1 MAEENK
7 TEINYDQLTLQQLV
21 DKKTEVK
28 KNVDTK
34 IFPQLQSAF
43 QKKSERK
50 KVGKLIEKLSESL
63 NVLILL
69 DEAQDRK
76 DD

>member
-34 IFPQLQSAF
+34 IFPQLQSSF

-50 KVGKLIEKLSESL
+50 KAGKLIEKLAESL

-69 DEAQDRK
+69 DDAQDRK